1 MLLTR
6 PRRIQTG
13 KGIGSILRG
22 ISRAI
27 RPILTSPKVKNA
39 AKSIANKALNSS
51 VAAGSQVVQDALR
64 GENIVDSLKR
74 NVVNQGDQVIQHAM
88 EEVGL
93 KSSSVKKP
101 PPKKKAKKR
110 AAVNTGHKKRKK
122 KKKKIPDI
130 FQ

>member
-22 ISRAI
+22 ISRVI
-27 RPILTSPKVKNA
+27 RPILSSPVVKNA
-39 AKSIANKALNSS
+39 AKNIATKALNSS
-51 VAAGSQVVQDALR
+51 VAAGSQVVQDALK

-88 EEVGL
+88 EEVGIK
-93 KSSSVKKP
+93 KSPEKKP
-101 PPKKKAKKR
+101 SSNKKGKKR
-110 AAVNTGHKKRKK
+110 STVNSGYKK
-122 KKKKIPDI
+122 KKKKKKKSDI
-130 FQ
+130 FN